1 MSQSIGMPLMA
12 RILGW
17 VSWASLAGAV
27 LAALTA
33 LICRWAVNAEA
44 RRQGFGSLY
53 LYTHE
58 QISENR
64 ALYSKIGYIE
74 YDRRVEYGF
83 ARVYMRKSLE

>member
-1 MSQSIGMPLMA
+1 MGLLLA
-12 RILGW
+12 
-17 VSWASLAGAV
+17 WASA
-27 LAALTA
+27 AAL
-33 LICRWAVNAEA
+33 V
-44 RRQGFGSLY
+44 GSLY

-58 QISENR
+58 QMSENR